1 MKVFLYRFFRIQKIK
16 RSIWALL
23 KHADIRYFVVSW
35 RFRFL
40 KHKMRFGNFENQQI
54 GETTVK
60 HNLSAFDIPR
70 AAFGCGG
77 RMELLI
83 YPIVSYYRNNRSLIK
98 ILVVGCR
105 SEDDIFWLKSYGF
118 SDTYGLD
125 LFSYSKNILIG
136 DIHNTTFADNTYDV
150 VLLGWMISYTKDPE
164 AVFKECRRILK
175 KDGLLGVGLDHNVMQ
190 DVEGIKPPRVNT
202 LNSTASIIESMNAV
216 IDHKVVLEFDHYRE
230 DDARCVVISKMISN

>member
-1 MKVFLYRFFRIQKIK
+1 MKTFFYRLLRVQKI
-16 RSIWALL
+16 RRAFWSLL
-23 KHADIRYFVVSW
+23 KHESIRYFIVSW

-40 KHKMRFGNFENQQI
+40 KHKMRFGNYANEQI

-60 HNLSAFDIPR
+60 HNLSAFDMPR
-70 AAFGCGG
+70 AVFGCGG

-118 SDTYGLD
+118 TDTYGLD
-125 LFSYSKNILIG
+125 LFSYSKHILIG
-136 DIHNTTFADNTYDV
+136 DIHNTTFADKTYDV
-150 VLLGWMISYTKDPE
+150 VLLGWMISYTKDPG

-175 KDGLLGVGLDHNVMQ
+175 DDGLLGVGLDYNAVQ

-202 LNSTASIIESMNAV
+202 LNSTASM
-216 IDHKVVLEFDHYRE
+216 IDLMSATINHKVVLEFDHYRE
-230 DDARCVVISKMISN
+230 DDARCVVISKMNPN